1 MSIKLELDPEKLA
14 ILSACTQNYDVGSN
28 HDEWP
33 NNILSRFTQVYND
46 GMITKQPTRL
56 NHIIDENELALCL
69 KLSTEI
75 AKIMANVEVG
85 MGSNSGDYFQAF
97 YIAYPNGLRSKTIS
111 AELIQHVFANTI
123 FPLATITVEPL
134 TTNTIWWNE
143 VEQDGEESPENYFE
157 PWQNMQAWFTQQ
169 QDFID
174 SAFIRIGD
182 ATLLEQ
188 IDDKN
193 YPKGTIITGCVLP
206 RLALGLT
213 ANGSLA
219 GLFGYVVQS

>member
-1 MSIKLELDPEKLA
+1 MNMALALDPEKLTV
-14 ILSACTQNYDVGSN
+14 LSPCMQNHDVGSD

-46 GMITKQPTRL
+46 GTITKYPASP
-56 NHIIDENELALCL
+56 NHTIDQNELGLCQN
-69 KLSTEI
+69 LSSEI

-85 MGSNSGDYFQAF
+85 MGSNSGDYFHPF
-97 YIAYPNGLRSKTIS
+97 YIVHQQKVPVKKITP
-111 AELIQHVFANTI
+111 ELIYQSFANTI
-123 FPLATITVEPL
+123 FPLATITVEPMTSKTL
-134 TTNTIWWNE
+134 WWKE
-143 VEQDGEESPENYFE
+143 VEQDGEESPPSYFE
-157 PWQNMQAWFTQQ
+157 PWKKMKEWFTQQ
-169 QDFID
+169 NDFID

-182 ATLLEQ
+182 AMQLEQ
-188 IDDKN
+188 IDRKD
-193 YPKGTIITGCVLP
+193 YPHGTVITGCVLP

>member
-1 MSIKLELDPEKLA
+1 MNIKLELDPEKLA
-14 ILSACTQNYDVGSN
+14 ILSECIQNYDVGSDQ
-28 HDEWP
+28 DEWP

-46 GMITKQPTRL
+46 GTITKHPTRL
-56 NHIIDENELALCL
+56 NHIIDENELALCQ
-69 KLSTEI
+69 KLSTQI

-97 YIAYPNGLRSKTIS
+97 YIAYANGLSNKTIS
-111 AELIQHVFANTI
+111 AELIQHAFANTI
-123 FPLATITVEPL
+123 FPLATITVEPF

-143 VEQDGEESPENYFE
+143 VEQDGEGSPESYFE
-157 PWQNMQAWFTQQ
+157 PWQNMRAWFTQQ

-193 YPKGTIITGCVLP
+193 YPKGTVITGCVLP

-213 ANGSLA
+213 ANGSLI
-219 GLFGYVVQS
+219 GLFGYVVQT